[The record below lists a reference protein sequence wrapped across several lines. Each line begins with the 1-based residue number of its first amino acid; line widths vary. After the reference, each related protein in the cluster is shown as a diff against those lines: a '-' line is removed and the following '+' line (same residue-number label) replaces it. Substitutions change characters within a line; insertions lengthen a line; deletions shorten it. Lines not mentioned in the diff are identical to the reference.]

1 MRVARRWGRTITWLA
16 LVLTLLALAAP
27 GAAAA
32 GKGGSASPATPS
44 TKPAS
49 GWIVGLRGEAGGNA
63 ATALAAGV
71 GARMAPISSDTG
83 AFVARFQ
90 AASAVDGVA
99 RLLANRAVQYVEPDV
114 TYSWLWEPNDPYY
127 PQETWERTADFPN
140 AWSLGTGRSSTVVA
154 VLDSGIHAANPD
166 LSGKLLS
173 GYDFLSNNT
182 NTDDSVG
189 HGTAIAGIIAARGN
203 DGVGIAGGAM
213 DVEILPVKV
222 GNADGAPV
230 SAISQGVY
238 YAVDHGASV
247 INLSL
252 GSDSPSATL
261 QDAINYAYS
270 KNVVVVAAAG
280 NSPDQ
285 VSFPASFQQTISVAA
300 TTSDGKNV
308 ASFSSRLSRVDL
320 AAPGENVFTTYY
332 SPTDGDSYQALDGTS
347 FSTAIVSAAVA
358 LMRAANPGLSVE
370 AVRADLT
377 STAAHT
383 FPAGALGGGAGLLD
397 VGAALR
403 RAMVPAMTN
412 TWQTPDQPVT
422 SQAAVRSW
430 EWGPHA
436 FSVVAE
442 PYVETQHGSRLVAY
456 FDKARMEITNPY
468 GDASSA
474 WYVTNGLLASEMIH
488 GRIQLGNADSESQAK
503 APAQI
508 PVAGDPDDQT
518 GPLYASF
525 TGLTGAAP
533 VAGGSTISQTIDRA
547 GNVSSDSRLAS
558 YGVTAGEY
566 IPETNHRI
574 ASVFA
579 SYLQSTGLVLQNGT
593 YQYGQLFTP
602 AFYATGFPITEAY
615 WARVK
620 VKGTVQDVLVQCFER
635 RCLTYTPS
643 NPAGW
648 QVEMGNVGRHYY
660 EWRYGTQPPST
671 PSADDPSAFAVG
683 PH

>member
-1 MRVARRWGRTITWLA
+1 MSKAPTWGRMITWLA
-16 LVLTLLALAAP
+16 LALTLLGLATP
-27 GAAAA
+27 GVAAA
-32 GKGGSASPATPS
+32 GGTGSTTSSASAT
-44 TKPAS
+44 TLAT
-49 GWIVGLRGEAGGNA
+49 GWIVGLRGGASGDAEAAMA
-63 ATALAAGV
+63 AAV
-71 GARMAPISSDTG
+71 GARMAPISSDAG

-90 AASAVDGVA
+90 ALGAVDGVA
-99 RLLANRAVQYVEPDV
+99 RLLANPDVQYVEPDV
-114 TYSWLWEPNDPYY
+114 TYSWLWQPNDPYY
-127 PQETWERTADFPN
+127 PQETWERTARFPD
-140 AWSLGTGRSSTVVA
+140 AWSLGTGRASTIVA

-166 LSGKLLS
+166 LSGKLLN
-173 GYDFLSNNT
+173 GYDFLSNDT
-182 NTDDSVG
+182 NTSDSVG

-213 DVEILPVKV
+213 DVQILPVKV

-230 SAISQGVY
+230 SAISQGIY
-238 YAVDHGASV
+238 YAVDHGAAV

-285 VSFPASFQQTISVAA
+285 VSFPASFPQTISVAA
-300 TTSDGKNV
+300 TTSDGTNV

-320 AAPGENVFTTYY
+320 AAPGEGVFSTFYSSTGGDTYQ
-332 SPTDGDSYQALDGTS
+332 SLDGTS

-358 LMRAANPGLSVE
+358 LMRAANPGLPVE

-377 STAAHT
+377 GTARQD
-383 FPAGALGGGAGLLD
+383 FPSGTLGGGAGLLD
-397 VGAALR
+397 AGAALR
-403 RAMVPAMTN
+403 RAMVPSMTG
-412 TWQTPDQPVT
+412 TWQTPDQPVAVL
-422 SQAAVRSW
+422 AASRSW

-456 FDKARMEITNPY
+456 FDKARMEITSPY
-468 GDASSA
+468 GDASSP
-474 WYVTNGLLASEMIH
+474 WYVTNGLLASEMIR
-488 GRIQLGNADSESQAK
+488 GRIQLGNTDGEFQAK
-503 APAQI
+503 GPAQI
-508 PVAGDPDDQT
+508 PVAGDQDDQT

-525 TGLTGAAP
+525 TGLMGAAP
-533 VAGGSTISQTIDRA
+533 LANGSTVTHTINRA
-547 GNVSSDSRLAS
+547 GTVSSDQRLAS
-558 YGVTAGEY
+558 YGVTAGNY
-566 IPETNHRI
+566 VQQTNHSI

-579 SYLQSTGLVLQNGT
+579 AYLQSAGEVLQNGS
-593 YQYGQLFTP
+593 YQNGPLFNP
-602 AFYATGFPITEAY
+602 AFYATGFPITEPY

-660 EWRYGTQPPST
+660 LWRYGTQPPST
-671 PSADDPSAFAVG
+671 PSPDDPSAFAVG